1 MTTVAGARIVR
12 LAAGAVQPDSSGG
25 NVHCERITLRS
36 AVPHQTADHL
46 RALFGLEA
54 RRASNLADD
63 GVEFAIGNTRLTIE
77 DAAAQMNGCGAG
89 VEVAV
94 HDIAIATDDFDETYR
109 KARCYGATVLQEPHG
124 NEIRMARLQPIG
136 LPPHTL
142 IQRRPPTSAN
152 SSAPCECGAIA
163 IDAVLSSVD
172 HVAFCLPLHQLDV
185 AAEFLRSAFGFS
197 TVYVDI
203 IETGGFGLATRVLR
217 SRNGA
222 ITYVLNSA
230 LPHSR
235 HSHIDAFV
243 DKHGAGV
250 QHIAF
255 GVSDIYGFARR
266 LRGTAFHF
274 LRPPEEVYVSMAR
287 RLTDVSALPMA
298 SESSVM
304 LDEDGDGQLAQA
316 FVTPFGGDTASLFFE
331 FIERKGSQG
340 FGAGNIK
347 DLFSAAENKMRAANA
362 VPNVPNVPPRATS
375 PLAPSSMTV
384 R

>member
-1 MTTVAGARIVR
+1 M
-12 LAAGAVQPDSSGG
+12 
-25 NVHCERITLRS
+25 HCERITLRS
-36 AVPHQTADHL
+36 AVPQQTAGHL

-54 RRASNLADD
+54 RRESNLADD
-63 GVEFAIGNTRLTIE
+63 GVEFAIGSTRLAIE
-77 DAAAQMNGCGAG
+77 DAAAKMNGCGAG

-94 HDIAIATDDFDETYR
+94 QDIAIATDDFDETFR
-109 KARCYGATVLQEPHG
+109 KAQCFGATVLEEPHG
-124 NEIRMARLQPIG
+124 SEILMARLQPIG

-142 IQRRPPTSAN
+142 IQRLRPGAHSY
-152 SSAPCECGAIA
+152 APRECGAIG
-163 IDAVLSSVD
+163 IDQVLSSVD
-172 HVAFCLPLHQLDV
+172 HVAFCLPLHQLDG
-185 AAEFLRSAFGFS
+185 AADFLRNAFGFA
-197 TVYVDI
+197 TVYVDT

-217 SRNGA
+217 SRNGT
-222 ITYVLNSA
+222 ITYVLNST

-255 GVSDIYGFARR
+255 GVNDIYGFARR

-274 LRPPEEVYVSMAR
+274 LRPPEEVYASMAR
-287 RLTDVSALPMA
+287 RLTDASALPMA

-304 LDEDGDGQLAQA
+304 LDEDSDGQLAQA

-347 DLFSAAENKMRAANA
+347 DLFSAAENQMQAASA
-362 VPNVPNVPPRATS
+362 MPTVPPPATL
-375 PLAPSSMTV
+375 PPVPSSMPA